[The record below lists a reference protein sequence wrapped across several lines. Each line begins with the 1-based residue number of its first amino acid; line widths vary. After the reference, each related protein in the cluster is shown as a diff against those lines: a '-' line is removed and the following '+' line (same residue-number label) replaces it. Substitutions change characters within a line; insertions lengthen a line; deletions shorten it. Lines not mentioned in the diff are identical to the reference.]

1 MKNNLLSSIIDGLG
15 ITFQVLWNIV
25 TFFYRLLFPT
35 PKKPPHQSQFGN
47 ASDYLSLFNKG
58 IFFGS
63 RGTTLADAHKHCI
76 IFGSSGIGKTSK
88 VIINTLLSKRAS
100 DRQSLV
106 IRDAS
111 GELYAICAPYL
122 QSIGYDC
129 MVTNLSDASLSSHSF
144 NPLEGDKTIGQLM
157 QISAN
162 LLNKNASHSGDPYW
176 INSATEACTIF
187 LRILKEQQP
196 MYHTLYNLKTIVE
209 SFAADP
215 SSLDGLYS
223 KTKDNEL
230 LNAYKA
236 LINIPEKN
244 LLNVIATLKSSAL
257 MLFADPN
264 MAYVTSAST
273 IRFEDMRRKKV
284 AIFIQSSVLED
295 SHTAPVQSL
304 FFSELLSYLM
314 KKLPER
320 SDNSVLFIL
329 DEAGSLTFSRN
340 FLETIITTARKY
352 KIALCLS
359 YQSPLQ
365 LDRAYSRDG
374 AENIRSNAFS
384 KLYMSGMNQQTSE
397 ELERMLGI
405 TQHIREDGTKYSA
418 PLMDSFSI
426 RTMPEDRALL
436 VMGNRL
442 PLHIKLT
449 PYYKIGKLKRR
460 SRMHAIPIIP
470 ITKNPLHVIDLKKP

>member
-1 MKNNLLSSIIDGLG
+1 MKNNPLSSIIEGLELLFHLLG
-15 ITFQVLWNIV
+15 NVFS
-25 TFFYRLLFPT
+25 FFYRLLFPT
-35 PKKPPHQSQFGN
+35 PKKPPHQSRFGN

-63 RGTTLADAHKHCI
+63 RGTTLSDAHKHCI

-106 IRDAS
+106 IRDVS
-111 GELYAICAPYL
+111 GELHAICAPYL
-122 QSIGYDC
+122 QSIGFDC
-129 MVTNLSDASLSSHSF
+129 MVTNLSDASRSSHSF
-144 NPLEGDKTIGQLM
+144 NPLEGHKTIGQLM
-157 QISAN
+157 QISAT
-162 LLNKNASHSGDPYW
+162 LLNKNGGHSGDPYW
-176 INSATEACTIF
+176 VNSAIEACTIF
-187 LRILKEQQP
+187 LRILKEQDP
-196 MYHTLYNLKTIVE
+196 IYHTLYNLKAIVE
-209 SFAADP
+209 SFAANP
-215 SSLDGLYS
+215 ASLDGLYS

-236 LINIPEKN
+236 LINVPEKT
-244 LLNVIATLKSSAL
+244 LLNVISTLKSSAL
-257 MLFADPN
+257 TLFADPN

-273 IRFEDMRRKKV
+273 IPFEAMRTKKV

-314 KKLPER
+314 KRLPEK

-384 KLYMSGMNQQTSE
+384 KLYMAGMDQHTSE
-397 ELERMLGI
+397 NLERLLGI
-405 TQHIREDGTKYSA
+405 TQHTREDGTTFSA

-426 RTMPEDRALL
+426 RTMPENQALL

-449 PYYKIGKLKRR
+449 PYFKIGRMKRR
-460 SRMHAIPIIP
+460 SQMEPVPLVP
-470 ITKNPLHVIDLKKP
+470 ITNRTIHTLPL